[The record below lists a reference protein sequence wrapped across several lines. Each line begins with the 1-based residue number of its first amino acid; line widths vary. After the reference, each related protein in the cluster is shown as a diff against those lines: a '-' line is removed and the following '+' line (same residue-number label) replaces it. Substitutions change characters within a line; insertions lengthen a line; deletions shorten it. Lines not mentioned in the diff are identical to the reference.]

1 MATNSPKVE
10 SVTPVGSTLYRS
22 ILLKLSGEFFAPE
35 GQSGIWEESCLELAR
50 QIAALHALEIR
61 IGIVAGAGNF
71 WRGFRGEG
79 KKFERTA
86 SDHMGM
92 LATMMNAIALVQ
104 ALKRQ
109 QIPTRV
115 LNHLGDHPLSER
127 FNTQRM
133 EQSLLRN
140 EVVLFAGGTG
150 HPHFT
155 TDTAAALMAL
165 EMRAEVLLKATK
177 VDGVY
182 DKDPAQFSDA
192 QRLSHLTFDQALDQR
207 VEVLDSTALILCRE
221 NRLPI
226 RIFRYGDSDSLS
238 KAVRDQHFGSTIFDP

>member
-1 MATNSPKVE
+1 MNFSQDETSAPS
-10 SVTPVGSTLYRS
+10 SFTLYRS

-50 QIAALHALEIR
+50 QIAALHALGIK
-61 IGIVAGAGNF
+61 IGIVAGAGNL

-109 QIPTRV
+109 NIPTRV

-127 FNTQRM
+127 FNAQRM
-133 EQSLLRN
+133 EQSLTRN
-140 EVVLFAGGTG
+140 EVLLFAGGTG

-165 EMRAEVLLKATK
+165 EMNAEVLLKATK

-182 DKDPAQFSDA
+182 DKDPVKFEEAQH
-192 QRLSHLTFDQALDQR
+192 LPHLTFDQALGHR

-226 RIFRYGDSDSLS
+226 RIFRYGDRDSLS
-238 KAVRDQHFGSTIFDP
+238 RAVSDQHFGSTIFDP